1 MFKKI
6 PIRIS
11 LNKHERAKLHV
22 KKLLYTLR
30 RNKFYHLKEFFA
42 FFCFH
47 KFTIIES
54 IRRKGLGARG
64 QGPRGERGLEWSQ
77 NT

>member
-47 KFTIIES
+47 
-54 IRRKGLGARG
+54 
-64 QGPRGERGLEWSQ
+64 
-77 NT
+77 NH